1 MAVVDIDDL
10 ADAIAE
16 ELRAYSDEVAE
27 QLKADIKQVAKE
39 CVKDIK
45 KNAPKDTGTYK
56 KGWKVKVAYEN
67 EDDIRVVIHNRK
79 HYQLTH
85 LLEHGHAKVGGGR
98 VEGKT
103 HIRPAEQRAE
113 EKLLQRVRVNIS
125 GG

>member
-45 KNAPKDTGTYK
+45 KNAPKDTGAYK
-56 KGWKVKVAYEN
+56 KGWKVKVAYES

-98 VEGKT
+98 VDGKP